1 MIKIIT
7 GAFGAKAWALVGPAI
22 GPTLY
27 MVSSATALT
36 LVVGVIFGSLLFLTR
51 PNGLV
56 PVRIFNTLFG
66 GAINAL
72 RSLPAIIMIIVTL
85 PLSKLLVGITYGP
98 KACIVALACTCIP
111 MFSRLVENSFLEV
124 SRGKIEAAVSMGA
137 NVIDIMR
144 KVVFPESLPALIRN
158 ITFTIVV
165 IIGTTTLAGYFG
177 AGGLGDT
184 AVRYGYARFQG
195 DVLLACVI
203 ILFVII
209 QLIQF
214 LGEGLAKQLSRKWHI

>member
-1 MIKIIT
+1 MA
-7 GAFGAKAWALVGPAI
+7 GF
-22 GPTLY
+22 
-27 MVSSATALT
+27 ATALT
-36 LVVGVIFGSLLFLTR
+36 LVVGVILGSLLFLTR
-51 PNGLV
+51 PDGFV
-56 PVRIFNTLFG
+56 PLKAFNTIFG

-72 RSLPAIIMIIVTL
+72 RSLPAIIMIIITL
-85 PLSKLLVGITYGP
+85 PISKLLVGITYGP
-98 KACIVALACTCIP
+98 RACIIALACSCIP
-111 MFSRLVENSFLEV
+111 MFSRLAENSFLEV

-137 NVIDIMR
+137 RTIDIMF

-203 ILFVII
+203 VLFVII
-209 QLIQF
+209 QLVQF
-214 LGEGLAKQLSRKWHI
+214 LGDLIVKRIIKKWHL